1 MPIVGF
7 GYHERENPP
16 SHRELVD
23 AMAPHIAKGIEL
35 FGVDRCMFASNF
47 PMDKVSS
54 SYSAI
59 FDAYLAIADG
69 LGLGAE
75 AKEKLFAGTASSF
88 YRLGA

>member
-1 MPIVGF
+1 
-7 GYHERENPP
+7 
-16 SHRELVD
+16 
-23 AMAPHIAKGIEL
+23 
-35 FGVDRCMFASNF
+35 
-47 PMDKVSS
+47 MDKVSS